1 LDVHPLVAQHPQ
13 PVIGSGHL
21 DPTMWKVLLFTW
33 AAVSLLFAL
42 MVRQRYRL
50 EAVRHETEVLR
61 QELED
66 RKEAPA
72 ATSRA

>member
-1 LDVHPLVAQHPQ
+1 
-13 PVIGSGHL
+13 
-21 DPTMWKVLLFTW
+21 MWKVLLFTW

-66 RKEAPA
+66 RREAPA
-72 ATSRA
+72 AASRA